1 MCLALQE
8 AEEESVE
15 IEFLEEETEAAEA
28 KTATLQSRASVASLE
43 EMEEEM
49 RSRKGTFSGEGEL
62 LNLEDEPTV
71 EGFVQM
77 KGSFF

>member
-1 MCLALQE
+1 M
-8 AEEESVE
+8 EEENEV
-15 IEFLEEETEAAEA
+15 AEA
-28 KTATLQSRASVASLE
+28 KSATLQSRASVASFE

-77 KGSFF
+77 KGNVNQSV